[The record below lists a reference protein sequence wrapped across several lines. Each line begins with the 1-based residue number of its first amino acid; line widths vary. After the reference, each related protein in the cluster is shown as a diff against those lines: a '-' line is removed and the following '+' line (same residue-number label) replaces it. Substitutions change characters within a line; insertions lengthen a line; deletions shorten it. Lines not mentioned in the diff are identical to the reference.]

1 MNLLKSIYYHCSSA
15 LPLALLKKLSPP
27 GCLLPYHHIVS
38 DDDVLHI
45 KYLYDYKNV
54 SQFTNDLEV
63 LLKNYKPISPDDL
76 IDNIQRQKKLPANTF
91 LLTFDDGFREVHDI
105 IAPLLEAKGVP
116 AIFFINPAF
125 IDNKKLF
132 YRSKASL
139 LIHEVLANKNNAGLL
154 EDAANILSSSSQSAD
169 ELIILIKKLKRDE
182 EEIIDALATE
192 FSLSFDDYLKKQRPF
207 LTSEQLVFLSKKGF
221 TIGAHSWDHPHYD
234 ALSLADQIAQTVN
247 SCTYV
252 KEKVN
257 PSKITFSFPYYDT
270 NLSQQLFDAL
280 KKEDI
285 DLLFGI
291 QNQKD
296 ELYNNVVHRFN
307 AERPGVPFENQL
319 KGVLLYL
326 ALQNKIGNSTVRRN

>member
-1 MNLLKSIYYHCSSA
+1 MNILKSIYYNCSSA
-15 LPLALLKKLSPP
+15 LPLALLKKLSPST
-27 GCLLPYHHIVS
+27 CLLPYHHIVS

-54 SQFTNDLEV
+54 SQFTNDLDI
-63 LLKNYKPISPDDL
+63 LLKNFKPVSPDDL
-76 IDNIQRQKKLPANTF
+76 IDNIHRQKKLPANTF
-91 LLTFDDGFREVHDI
+91 LLTFDDGFREVHDVI
-105 IAPLLEAKGVP
+105 VPLLEAKGIP

-139 LIHEVLANKNNAGLL
+139 LIHELLANKNNEGLL
-154 EDAANILSSSSQSAD
+154 DDVAHVLNSSVKSAD
-169 ELIILIKKLKRDE
+169 ELIILIKKLKKEDE
-182 EEIIDALATE
+182 ETMDILATE

-207 LTSEQLVFLSKKGF
+207 LTSEQLISLSRKGF

-234 ALSLADQIAQTVN
+234 ELSLADQIAQTVT
-247 SCTYV
+247 SCNYV

-257 PSKITFSFPYYDT
+257 PAKTTFSFPYYDT
-270 NLSQQLFDAL
+270 DLPQQLFDAL

-291 QNQKD
+291 QNQKG

-307 AERPGVPFENQL
+307 AERPGVSFDNQL
-319 KGVLLYL
+319 KGMLLYL
-326 ALQNKIGNSTVRRN
+326 AIQSKTGKLKVRRR

>member
-1 MNLLKSIYYHCSSA
+1 MNILKSIYYKSSSA
-15 LPLALLKKLSPP
+15 LPLAFLKKFSPP
-27 GCLLPYHHIVS
+27 TCLFPYHHIVS
-38 DDDVLHI
+38 DEEVLHI

-54 SQFTNDLEV
+54 SQFTNDLDI
-63 LLKNYKPISPDDL
+63 LLKNFKPVSPDDL
-76 IDNIQRQKKLPANTF
+76 IDNIHRQKKLPANTF
-91 LLTFDDGFREVHDI
+91 LLSFDDGFREVHDVI
-105 IAPLLEAKGVP
+105 VPLLEAKGIP

-139 LIHEVLANKNNAGLL
+139 LIHELLANKNNEGLL
-154 EDAANILSSSSQSAD
+154 DDVAHVLNSSVTSAD
-169 ELIILIKKLKRDE
+169 ELIILIKKLKKEDE
-182 EEIIDALATE
+182 ETMDILATE

-207 LTSEQLVFLSKKGF
+207 LTSEQLVSLSKKGF

-234 ALSLADQIAQTVN
+234 ELSLADQITQTVT
-247 SCTYV
+247 SCNYV

-257 PSKITFSFPYYDT
+257 PAKMTFSFPYYDT
-270 NLSQQLFDAL
+270 DLPQQLFDAL

-291 QNQKD
+291 QNQKG

-307 AERPGVPFENQL
+307 AERPGVSFDNQL
-319 KGVLLYL
+319 KGMLLYL
-326 ALQNKIGNSTVRRN
+326 AIQSKTGKLKVRRR

>member
-1 MNLLKSIYYHCSSA
+1 MSILKSIYYNCSSA

-27 GCLLPYHHIVS
+27 TCLLPYHHIVS
-38 DDDVLHI
+38 DEEVLHI

-54 SQFTNDLEV
+54 SQFVTDLDI
-63 LLKNYKPISPDDL
+63 LLKNFKPVLPDDL
-76 IDNIQRQKKLPANTF
+76 IENIQRQKKLPANTF
-91 LLTFDDGFREVHDI
+91 LLTFDDGFREVHDV
-105 IAPLLEAKGVP
+105 IAPLLEAKGIP

-139 LIHEVLANKNNAGLL
+139 LIHELLANKNNEGLL
-154 EDAANILSSSSQSAD
+154 DDVANVLNSSSQSVED
-169 ELIILIKKLKRDE
+169 LIILIKKLKRED
-182 EEIIDALATE
+182 EEIIDLLAVE
-192 FSLSFDDYLKKQRPF
+192 FSLSFDDYLKKQKPF
-207 LTSEQLVFLSKKGF
+207 LTSEQLISLSERGF
-221 TIGAHSWDHPHYD
+221 TIGAHSWDHPYYD
-234 ALSLADQIAQTVN
+234 KLSLDDQIAQTVN
-247 SCTYV
+247 SCNYI

-257 PSKITFSFPYYDT
+257 PAKMTFSFPYYDT
-270 NLSQQLFDAL
+270 DLSQQLFDAL

-307 AERPGVPFENQL
+307 AERPGVSFSRQL
-319 KGVLLYL
+319 KGMLLYL
-326 ALQNKIGNSTVRRN
+326 ALQSKTGNSTVRRR